1 MGRREAVS
9 GLQSGSDMM
18 RFALWKGHRPQR
30 AEWMEGKGGWR
41 GRESE
46 NRRAG
51 AVSRDCKFLEGK
63 GFALCVIPFSST
75 RQELDT
81 ATARF
86 VETPI
91 ELNCLVLRPGIIESG
106 RNKNRCL
113 RLESFCLRGVSRLK
127 TELRSSLRL
136 ETFKGFEELFGET
149 EHKAPVSQIWP
160 ESACCVRSV
169 QMRYLSGF
177 CRSS

>member
-1 MGRREAVS
+1 MERSHGRSVQSGWRGREA
-9 GLQSGSDMM
+9 G
-18 RFALWKGHRPQR
+18 
-30 AEWMEGKGGWR
+30 R

-136 ETFKGFEELFGET
+136 ETFEVSRSYLERQNIKLLFPKSGQNM
-149 EHKAPVSQIWP
+149 PVVSDL
-160 ESACCVRSV
+160 CK
-169 QMRYLSGF
+169 
-177 CRSS
+177 